1 MTEKRTRSAVDKL
14 VSHQFDRHG
23 NRIWTEARQLL
34 EHEHA
39 RLRIGQDSVPYGI
52 CVEPSSLAAATEL
65 DDWARAESTPSE
77 EEIKRIR
84 TLIRRVETDLEG
96 LTDDERE
103 QIKEAT
109 RTLRKTRTVSLGM
122 PGIRPSEPNLRLER
136 DA

>member
-1 MTEKRTRSAVDKL
+1 MPELRAYLDALLR
-14 VSHQFDRHG
+14 DRE
-23 NRIWTEARQLL
+23 R
-34 EHEHA
+34 
-39 RLRIGQDSVPYGI
+39 
-52 CVEPSSLAAATEL
+52 LAAATEL
-65 DDWARAESTPSE
+65 DDRARTESTPSE
-77 EEIKRIR
+77 VEIKRIR

-122 PGIRPSEPNLRLER
+122 PGVRAPEPDLRLDR

>member
-1 MTEKRTRSAVDKL
+1 MPELRAYLET
-14 VSHQFDRHG
+14 
-23 NRIWTEARQLL
+23 LL
-34 EHEHA
+34 RDQE
-39 RLRIGQDSVPYGI
+39 RLTV
-52 CVEPSSLAAATEL
+52 ATEL
-65 DDWARAESTPSE
+65 GDRAHAESTPSE

-122 PGIRPSEPNLRLER
+122 PGVRAPEPNLRLEHGACR
-136 DA
+136 YHRTTWPRHGPRTPNAAGPAP